1 MFRLLYCFLQQYL
14 VLHFLNIQNV
24 MLRKIAKTTRMI
36 VSVNVMENVLL
47 SILVEAVQVLQ
58 LHILL

>member
-1 MFRLLYCFLQQYL
+1 
-14 VLHFLNIQNV
+14 

>member
-1 MFRLLYCFLQQYL
+1 
-14 VLHFLNIQNV
+14 
-24 MLRKIAKTTRMI
+24 MLRKIAKTIRMI

-47 SILVEAVQVLQ
+47 SILVEAVPVLQ